1 MLSSS
6 RKQYTEYKDDFNE
19 YKFTD
24 IKMWGT
30 TMLHSWATPF
40 LIDINDLSLV
50 SKYLSPIMFAYDTNL
65 FYSHKSIKIK

>member
-1 MLSSS
+1 
-6 RKQYTEYKDDFNE
+6 
-19 YKFTD
+19 
-24 IKMWGT
+24 MWDT

-50 SKYLSPIMFAYDTNL
+50 SKYLSTIMFAYDTNL